1 MDRQELREL
10 QIVKN
15 AALIVSGVL
24 NYMAK
29 KRGIDCNEF
38 ALVVL
43 SRVCHEEYQAKGKM
57 WGSWFCF

>member
-24 NYMAK
+24 KYMAENH
-29 KRGIDCNEF
+29 GLDHDEF

-43 SRVCHEEYQAKGKM
+43 SRVCHEEYKAADKM